1 MTHIIQLPHLLL
13 MTVIIKWK
21 DTKCSVTRQFFQTVK
36 PELSPTCLHPFLSL
50 SWVHMH
56 NANKLNLVV
65 LQLALLRTADCG
77 VYGLVPG
84 YFLASRGH
92 C

>member
-1 MTHIIQLPHLLL
+1 MTHISQLPHLLL

-21 DTKCSVTRQFFQTVK
+21 DTKYSFVMFSNQAVFPDCKTRTQ
-36 PELSPTCLHPFLSL
+36 PFLSL

-56 NANKLNLVV
+56 NANKLHLVV

-77 VYGLVPG
+77 VYGLVHG
-84 YFLASRGH
+84 
-92 C
+92 